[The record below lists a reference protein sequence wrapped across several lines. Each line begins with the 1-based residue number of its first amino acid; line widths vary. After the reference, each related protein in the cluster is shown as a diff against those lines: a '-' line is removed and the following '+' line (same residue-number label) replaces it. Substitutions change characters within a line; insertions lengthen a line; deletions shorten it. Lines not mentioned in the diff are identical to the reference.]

1 MRRTERVYGGG
12 RREREGDGGGGVYKR
27 GTCLAW

>member
-12 RREREGDGGGGVYKR
+12 RREREGDGGGVYKR